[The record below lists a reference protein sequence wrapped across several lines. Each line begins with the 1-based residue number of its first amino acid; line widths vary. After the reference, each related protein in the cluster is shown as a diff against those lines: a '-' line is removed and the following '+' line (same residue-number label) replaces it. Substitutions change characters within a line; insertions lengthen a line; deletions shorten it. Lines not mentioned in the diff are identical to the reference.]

1 MHAAV
6 RLMLTLWFSTHTSN
20 VQQFGLNVV
29 CIARIG
35 RSHPTQ
41 AKTANAWDTRLTD
54 FTKKDKKY
62 DLVAQS
68 IKTTAQV
75 SAAAAAMVAAG
86 GTAAVKVVS
95 EEIPPTA
102 KPSTANSNEK

>member
-1 MHAAV
+1 MY
-6 RLMLTLWFSTHTSN
+6 
-20 VQQFGLNVV
+20 
-29 CIARIG
+29 
-35 RSHPTQ
+35 RSHRSLAPTQ